1 MTYNEK
7 KSLYES
13 IMKEVAKT
21 VKHKIN
27 EVDNSNEDLKMKRQ
41 NMIQQALSRQHLKTP
56 PIDESKKK
64 IVDVIK
70 KAMNNLSDDK
80 QALILLNVCA
90 LIRELT
96 DYKEYDCLEKLTTIL
111 YKQIENHQKETD
123 KNN

>member
-13 IMKEVAKT
+13 IMKKISAD
-21 VKHKIN
+21 VKRQLN
-27 EVDNSNEDLKMKRQ
+27 EDDNSNEDLKMKRQ
-41 NMIQQALSRQHLKTP
+41 NMIQQALSKQHLKTP

-96 DYKEYDCLEKLTTIL
+96 DYKEYDYLEKLTTIL

-123 KNN
+123 KK